1 VPQYRPNEAMLA
13 AGLGVTV
20 LGMVGGQHRAAGLSP
35 RSALKSGRFLLSLFV
50 LGVLPLALLG
60 LAVYLLI
67 AGTDT
72 ERLST
77 QWVIWMI
84 MLISAILRRRDGAL
98 FLVWT
103 AASLVLLTTSQLA
116 SIYAQHRGR
125 ATTHAV
131 TLINHGLLVAA
142 VVCIGVATVIGARSC
157 ILWWRRRRLAQP

>member
-1 VPQYRPNEAMLA
+1 MLA

-20 LGMVGGQHRAAGLSP
+20 LGMVGGQHRAAGLTL
-35 RSALKSGRFLLSLFV
+35 RSALKSGRFWLTLFV

-67 AGTDT
+67 AGTGT
-72 ERLST
+72 ERL
-77 QWVIWMI
+77 
-84 MLISAILRRRDGAL
+84 SAILRRRDEAL
-98 FLVWT
+98 FFGWT
-103 AASLVLLTTSQLA
+103 AAGLVLLTTSQLA

-125 ATTHAV
+125 ATAHTV
-131 TLINHGLLVAA
+131 TLINHGLFVAA